1 MVDATN
7 GWPMAAHTIGNV
19 FCPQHLLT
27 LAGTVA
33 ILAAGVGQSA
43 GLRSYLNYTGDIMLG
58 ALFPIHKKGSVGVE
72 CGRIQLEDGIQP
84 LEAALYTIKQINK
97 NDKILPGV
105 NLGMIAFDSC
115 DNAAYAL
122 EQSLDFVKGF
132 IAHFNEHHETE
143 FQCLDGSMPKFRGGS
158 FDQVVAVIGAQSSS
172 VTIQVATMLRLFK
185 VPQVSYLSTSP
196 SLSNQDRFPYFFR
209 TVPSDINQAHVM
221 LAMLSQFNWTYVSV
235 IYSDNDYGN
244 HGFETLSTLA
254 GNYSVCFSTP
264 QRIDKDRFTADDYD
278 RVIHTLVNKT
288 NVRVV
293 VVFAEKTTTMRLLD
307 AAHRNGAYS
316 RFIWIGSDAWSNRV
330 AISQRSSKSSPV
342 AVASRK
348 EESANDDEPHFAHLR
363 YYQEPPAKWMD
374 SVLEGSLAVQ
384 PLVRP
389 LDGFDEYFTSL
400 TPEEHSSINPWFSE
414 FWQESFRCKIDT
426 ASTEGPTSL
435 VDYSEG
441 THGEDYP
448 TNFPHLFTD
457 LYSSSPDAGLLTT
470 SERPRCDPDL
480 RISSAR
486 GYKQQRYLHFVR
498 DAVYSIAIALHNM
511 FIDFCGPDYYG
522 LCAKMRHIEG
532 EELRE
537 YIRNV
542 SFNDVDGKL
551 FKFKDGRDGPPR
563 YSILNF
569 QKDDDEG
576 YHWKPVGNYSIENGS
591 HVINIDH
598 EAIKFRQGDANFP
611 EASCGKPCASDQIK
625 IRDREDMCCW
635 RCRTCSF
642 YQFKKDEF
650 HCDDCPKGQLPS
662 SDYTYCEDI
671 PEKVIDFK
679 DPWALGAMAIA
690 LFGVILTIAVGLVF
704 WYYGDTPV
712 IKASGRELSSLL
724 LLGTLAS
731 FLVTFV
737 LVGTYPTPFS
747 CGLSRFSLGLCHSLC
762 YAAILTKTNRIARI
776 FNYNHSAPHKT
787 KYTSPQSQLVITG
800 LLTSVE
806 IVVNASWL
814 LSSPPAITHVFPD
827 RETRLRVCL
836 GLADHSYIVGLAYPL
851 FLVLLCVVYAARTR
865 KCPGG
870 FNEAR
875 YVAFTSY
882 TAIVVWLAFV
892 PLYIAS
898 TSQSIRVVT
907 LAISLSLS
915 GLVQLGCLFFPKM
928 YIVLFKPEK
937 NTKEIVMAQ
946 HRSSSYVPS
955 PSISN
960 PMIMEGSGDSCSYIK
975 PPPQEVVRMDHL
987 DAQQF
992 STSLPKIWRLK
1003 SGIHTVVPPRS
1014 SVTDKVTANP
1024 SANEL
1029 TLPLPNHVNHH
1040 HLSLQHHKQAH
1051 QDGQNRTM

>member
-1 MVDATN
+1 MVDAIH
-7 GWPMAAHTIGNV
+7 GWPVAAHTIGSV
-19 FCPQHLLT
+19 LWPQQLVT
-27 LAGTVA
+27 LAGTMA
-33 ILAAGVGQSA
+33 ILAAAIGQSVA
-43 GLRSYLNYTGDIMLG
+43 VRSYLNYTGDIMLG
-58 ALFPIHKKGSVGVE
+58 ALFPIHKKGSGGVE

-84 LEAALYTIKQINK
+84 LEAALYTIKQINS

-105 NLGMIAFDSC
+105 DLGMIAFDSC
-115 DNAAYAL
+115 DNAAFAL

-143 FQCLDGSMPKFRGGS
+143 FQCLDGSTPKFRGGS

-196 SLSNQDRFPYFFR
+196 SLSNQERFPYFFR

-244 HGFETLSTLA
+244 HGFETLSALA
-254 GNYSVCFSTP
+254 ANYSVCFSTP
-264 QRIDKDRFTADDYD
+264 QRIDKERFTASDYD
-278 RVIHTLVNKT
+278 TVIHTLVNKT

-307 AAHRNGAYS
+307 AAHRNGVDS
-316 RFIWIGSDAWSNRV
+316 RFIWIGSDAW
-330 AISQRSSKSSPV
+330 KSV
-342 AVASRK
+342 
-348 EESANDDEPHFAHLR
+348 NDEEPHFSHLR
-363 YYQEPPAKWMD
+363 YYQEPPAKWID

-400 TPEEHSSINPWFSE
+400 TPEEHSAVNPWFPE
-414 FWQESFRCKIDT
+414 FWQEMFRCKLSSYS
-426 ASTEGPTSL
+426 ANGPTSL

-441 THGEDYP
+441 SHGEDDP
-448 TNFPHLFTD
+448 MSIPHLFTD
-457 LYSSSPDAGLLTT
+457 IYSVTPDADLPITSDRPSCDPELKLSSST
-470 SERPRCDPDL
+470 
-480 RISSAR
+480 

-498 DAVYSIAIALHNM
+498 DAVYSIAVALHNM
-511 FIDFCGPDYYG
+511 FVDRCGTDYFG
-522 LCAKMRHIEG
+522 LCDEMRHIEG

-542 SFNDVDGKL
+542 SFSDVDGKL

-569 QKDDDEG
+569 QRDHDDI

-591 HVINIDH
+591 HVISIDH
-598 EAIKFRQGDANFP
+598 EAIRFRPNDADLP
-611 EASCGKPCASDQIK
+611 EATCGKPCASNQIK

-635 RCRTCSF
+635 RCRTCTF
-642 YQFKKDEF
+642 YQFRKDEF

-662 SDYTYCEDI
+662 PDYSTCEDI
-671 PEKVIDFK
+671 PEKVIDYK

-690 LFGVILTIAVGLVF
+690 LFGVILTIGVGLVF

-724 LLGTLAS
+724 LLGTLSS

-737 LVGTYPTPFS
+737 LVGSYPTPYS
-747 CGLSRFSLGLCHSLC
+747 CGLSRFSLGFCHSLC
-762 YAAILTKTNRIARI
+762 YAAILTKTNRISRI
-776 FNYNHSAPHKT
+776 FNHSHSAPHKT
-787 KYTSPQSQLVITG
+787 KYTSPQSQLVITS

-814 LSSPPAITHVFPD
+814 IASPPAITHVFPD

-882 TAIVVWLAFV
+882 TAIIVWLAFV
-892 PLYIAS
+892 PLYLAS

-946 HRSSSYVPS
+946 HRSSSYAPS

-975 PPPQEVVRMDHL
+975 PPPQEIVKMNHL
-987 DAQQF
+987 EAQKF

-1003 SGIHTVVPPRS
+1003 SGIHTVVPPKTP
-1014 SVTDKVTANP
+1014 VDEKVISNP

-1029 TLPLPNHVNHH
+1029 SLPIPNHINH
-1040 HLSLQHHKQAH
+1040 HLSLQHHKH
-1051 QDGQNRTM
+1051 VNQDGQNRTM